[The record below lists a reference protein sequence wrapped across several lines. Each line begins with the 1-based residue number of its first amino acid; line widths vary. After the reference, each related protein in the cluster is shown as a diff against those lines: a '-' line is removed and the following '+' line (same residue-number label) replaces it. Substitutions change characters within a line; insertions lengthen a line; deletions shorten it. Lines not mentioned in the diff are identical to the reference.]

1 MLHLFIKTIN
11 GDSIN
16 IEVQSD
22 SSVKKIKDEINK
34 KNNISICKQKLMLNG
49 NELEDD
55 KKISEYNIPDYTT
68 IHLIMKS
75 SRIEIFIINPVNKK
89 TTLEIDLEDTIK
101 KLKDLYHEKTR
112 EHIDTL
118 TYLNKPLDIKDDDF
132 KLYDYGIQKNS
143 TLFATIKLKGGK
155 RINNKIKLY

>member
-1 MLHLFIKTIN
+1 
-11 GDSIN
+11 
-16 IEVQSD
+16 
-22 SSVKKIKDEINK
+22 
-34 KNNISICKQKLMLNG
+34 
-49 NELEDD
+49 
-55 KKISEYNIPDYTT
+55 
-68 IHLIMKS
+68 MKS

-101 KLKDLYHEKTR
+101 KLKDLYREKTK

-118 TYLNKPLDIKDDDF
+118 TYLNKPLDIKDDEN
-132 KLYDYGIQKNS
+132 KLIDYGIQKNS